1 MPSFG
6 DISGIGIIGLAI
18 LAFFVL
24 AGLKGAGGLI
34 LCVLIMTVLAGF
46 LAGKG

>member
-6 DISGIGIIGLAI
+6 DISGIGFLGLMV
-18 LAFFVL
+18 LLFFAL
-24 AGLKGAGGLI
+24 CGLKGAGGLI

-46 LAGKG
+46 LAKG